1 MRLTTQEHAA
11 ELVVDEPLI
20 GYSFAV
26 VWTPADNQRY
36 KHRALQVTPGRSL
49 EDDRPLLER

>member
-36 KHRALQVTPGRSL
+36 LEARHR
-49 EDDRPLLER
+49 E